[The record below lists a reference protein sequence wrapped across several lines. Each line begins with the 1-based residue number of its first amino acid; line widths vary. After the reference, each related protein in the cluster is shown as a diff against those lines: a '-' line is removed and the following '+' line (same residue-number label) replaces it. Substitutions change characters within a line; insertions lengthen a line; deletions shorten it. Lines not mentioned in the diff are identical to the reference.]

1 LIASGGLTSNVTIN
15 SGGTMVDEL
24 VVSNGQHIGYGPS
37 LSGVALIAGGVL
49 ELLNPTVLSG
59 GTLTVSAGAI
69 IDGATVSF
77 GGELIGPG
85 EIGSNSTDY
94 VYGSISGVAL
104 GDAVSGYD
112 ITELEAG
119 GVASGVVLQNGR
131 LYISAGATAS
141 KTLVTD
147 DGGNLGGSYEDVS
160 GLSVSA
166 VVRGSGAAQYV
177 ESGGISDGAT
187 ISSAGSAVVSL
198 PSQRPRHRRRRLGRH
213 RLWRP
218 DRRHYDQQRRHPCL
232 RAAG

>member
-1 LIASGGLTSNVTIN
+1 MTIQIISAGVSSSVPVTDGN
-15 SGGTMVDEL
+15 EL
-24 VVSNGQHIGYGPS
+24 
-37 LSGVALIAGGVL
+37 
-49 ELLNPTVLSG
+49 EVLSG
-59 GTLTVSAGAI
+59 GFVYSNAVLSGGLLVLSSGALASAETILSGGSATLSGGSLAENLTVSA
-69 IDGATVSF
+69 

-104 GDAVSGYD
+104 GDAVIGYG

-166 VVRGSGAAQYV
+166 AVRGSGAAQYV

-187 ISSAGSAVVSL
+187 ISSAGSAVVSW
-198 PSQRPRHRRRRLGRH
+198 PSQRPRHRRRRLGLD
-213 RLWRP
+213 RLRRP
-218 DRRHYDQQRRHPCL
+218 DQQRHDQQRRHD
-232 RAAG
+232 G